1 MEWCRKLKK
10 RDKVKWCFFRYL
22 LYDLEGKC
30 ILVINMRSSFK
41 DVVVIFLKYR
51 NLVFYL
57 NILIVIMIFIRNEL
71 LLLKE
76 FVYKSYIVKINVF

>member
-1 MEWCRKLKK
+1 M
-10 RDKVKWCFFRYL
+10 
-22 LYDLEGKC
+22 YDLEGKC
-30 ILVINMRSSFK
+30 ILVINMRNSFK
-41 DVVVIFLKYR
+41 DVFVIFLKYR

-57 NILIVIMIFIRNEL
+57 SILIVIMIFIRNEL